1 MESSQRSIY
10 LLDLSDDT
18 LFGIFFSGYLG
29 FEWRHLKEIALVNK
43 AFLHVARATVGKVGL
58 NYTCDSDSFVIN
70 LATLLSKVTFFD
82 ASFATLSYPAETMSA
97 LSKWRTTLKSLNLR
111 GTQVSDASLQVLKE
125 KCFDRPLK
133 LISLD
138 LSQSKAADR
147 RLITDTALTTFSAS
161 SQLRWLNLSMTD
173 ISNTGIVTIVSSFP
187 HLQLLG
193 LQCCRLLTNEGL
205 VPLRS
210 LSLTFLDISGCQQ
223 LTKAVIPTLF
233 AKPPTT
239 TPVSIPSE
247 DKLRLSLHTFSCAY
261 LPTFADA
268 ELCLIMHQCPA
279 LRRLDCRPR
288 IVRYP
293 VRCL

>member
-58 NYTCDSDSFVIN
+58 NYTRDSDSYVIN

-111 GTQVSDASLQVLKE
+111 GTQVSDASLQLLKE
-125 KCFDRPLK
+125 ICLDKPLK

-147 RLITDTALTTFSAS
+147 SLITDTALTTFSAS

-173 ISNTGIVTIVSSFP
+173 ISNAGIVIIVSSFP

-239 TPVSIPSE
+239 PPLSIPSE

-261 LPTFADA
+261 LPLFADA

-293 VRCL
+293 VRCP